1 MTTPF
6 LWPEGR
12 LHRGAL
18 LRSAG
23 MEQVEAALAQTYPG
37 THPVLFSSARAALS
51 AALESLGLRRSDLIW
66 CPPFSS
72 HCVLEA
78 VARVGTPT
86 PTAQSYHAAAIV
98 FHQWGYTHSWSGGG
112 WIIEDAADSLI
123 PPGTMNF
130 PNDGA
135 FQIVSLPKVF
145 SCAAGGAA
153 FCRAGEDAERLR
165 RLRDARPGRGWL
177 QFLLRMAMT
186 HSGAALR
193 YWQGVEAG
201 NGRLPGLACAD
212 ILFAL
217 ERIEAIVEDRREK
230 LILARQLA
238 PSWLRVPEDR
248 LPCVMP
254 LEHSGTAAKQLRLA
268 GMSTDPRHFN
278 RGQDATQPDLVK
290 VLPLPIHQQIS
301 FEVLHQ
307 IVEGLRL

>member
-1 MTTPF
+1 M
-6 LWPEGR
+6 
-12 LHRGAL
+12 
-18 LRSAG
+18 LRNIS
-23 MEQVEAALAQTYPG
+23 MEQVEAALARIYPG

-51 AALESLGLRRSDLIW
+51 AALESLGLRRPDLVW

-78 VARVGTPT
+78 VARVGTST
-86 PTAQSYHAAAIV
+86 PTAQSSPAVAIV
-98 FHQWGYTHSWSGGG
+98 FHQWGYAHSWSGGG

-123 PPGTMNF
+123 QPGTMNF
-130 PNDGA
+130 PNNGG
-135 FQIVSLPKVF
+135 FQIVSLPKVLG
-145 SCAAGGAA
+145 CAAGGVV

-177 QFLLRMAMT
+177 QFLLRIAVT
-186 HSGAALR
+186 YSGAALR

-212 ILFAL
+212 ILLTL

-230 LILARQLA
+230 LTLARQLA

-248 LPCVMP
+248 LPCVVP
-254 LEHSGTAAKQLRLA
+254 LEYSDTVVKQLRLA
-268 GMSTDPRHFN
+268 GMSADPRHFN

-290 VLPLPIHQQIS
+290 ILPLPIHQQVS
-301 FEVLHQ
+301 FEALHQ
-307 IVEGLRL
+307 VMKGLRV